1 MIGSVLQETRGI
13 RRRLASER
21 RSLGCLDVW
30 TGRTLLTIFIGMF
43 VPQSP
48 FRPRTILFSKAAL
61 APRQR
66 FGRVVRGMRWIG
78 HVSQHRFSRIHE
90 VALPNPEFWVYH
102 LIFRFFHFSQ
112 LIFTFFFP
120 VPVSTGAA
128 PAPRRLSLTSDSPQP
143 CPPRNLVT

>member
-1 MIGSVLQETRGI
+1 MEVLNNPSLRQLLASATLVPTSVHSHSPALVPTSASVTTAPPLRDDVSASMIGSVLQETRGI

-78 HVSQHRFSRIHE
+78 HVSQHRFS
-90 VALPNPEFWVYH
+90 
-102 LIFRFFHFSQ
+102 
-112 LIFTFFFP
+112 
-120 VPVSTGAA
+120 
-128 PAPRRLSLTSDSPQP
+128 
-143 CPPRNLVT
+143 